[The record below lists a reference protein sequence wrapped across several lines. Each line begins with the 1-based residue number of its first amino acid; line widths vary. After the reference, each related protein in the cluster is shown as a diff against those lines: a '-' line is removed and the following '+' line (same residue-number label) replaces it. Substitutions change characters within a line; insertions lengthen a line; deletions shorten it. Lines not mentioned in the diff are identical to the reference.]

1 MIRIPFL
8 PEGTR
13 VRVHRSDLFPLSPE
27 MEGRTG
33 LVLVRRERGRNGKVA
48 VQLDGESRIR
58 TFHAGELEVVDPSG
72 LDIGQAGSPRP

>member
-13 VRVHRSDLFPLSPE
+13 VRVCRSDIFPQDPE

-33 LVLVRRERGRNGKVA
+33 LVLVRRQRGRDGKVA
-48 VQLDGESRIR
+48 VQLDGESSIR
-58 TFHAGELEVVDPSG
+58 TFHAGELEVLDPAA
-72 LDIGQAGSPRP
+72 LDLGQAGSTQP